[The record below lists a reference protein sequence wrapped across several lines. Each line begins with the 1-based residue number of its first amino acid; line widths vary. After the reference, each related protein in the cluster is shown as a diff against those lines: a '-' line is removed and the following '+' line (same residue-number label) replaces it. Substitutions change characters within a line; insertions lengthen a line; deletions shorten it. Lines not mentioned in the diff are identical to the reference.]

1 VDDPF
6 AREEGLPDAFE
17 PRYQPAPTNG
27 YAVASLVLGILWIWW
42 IGSILALFFGYVA
55 RSQIRAAG
63 GRQGGDGLAIAG
75 IVLGWVGAG
84 TFLYVLLLV
93 GSLNAALP

>member
-1 VDDPF
+1 VDRLDPRAVLRLL
-6 AREEGLPDAFE
+6 ARG
-17 PRYQPAPTNG
+17 
-27 YAVASLVLGILWIWW
+27 
-42 IGSILALFFGYVA
+42 
-55 RSQIRAAG
+55 QIKAAG

-84 TFLYVLLLV
+84 TFLYVLLLF